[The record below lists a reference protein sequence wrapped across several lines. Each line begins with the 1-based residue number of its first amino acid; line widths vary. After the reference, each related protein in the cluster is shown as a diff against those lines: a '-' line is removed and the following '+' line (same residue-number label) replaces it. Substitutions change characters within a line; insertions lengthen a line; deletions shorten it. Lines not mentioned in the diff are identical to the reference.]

1 MTGIDEGWSRID
13 EGGRAAMANGGKP
26 DRTGWLL
33 NWEAS
38 GGSQRMSRSFFWG
51 DAEKTGALGEARE
64 LGRSGETVWLVLEEL
79 DEKVLA
85 EEVGVWEE
93 ETVFGIRRKDQEVGF
108 REGR

>member
-1 MTGIDEGWSRID
+1 
-13 EGGRAAMANGGKP
+13 
-26 DRTGWLL
+26 
-33 NWEAS
+33 
-38 GGSQRMSRSFFWG
+38 
-51 DAEKTGALGEARE
+51 LGEARE